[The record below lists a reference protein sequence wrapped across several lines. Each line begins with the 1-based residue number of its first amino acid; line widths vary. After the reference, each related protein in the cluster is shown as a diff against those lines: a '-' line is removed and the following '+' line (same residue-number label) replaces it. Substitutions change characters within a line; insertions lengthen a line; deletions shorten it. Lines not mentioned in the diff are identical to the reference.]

1 MQQMQDANMDGI
13 SPEACAAQLIEV
25 VPLVMRRIRAFMRAQ
40 RTPQLSVPQFRALGY
55 VRRHPGTSLSAVA
68 EHLGLSP
75 AATSR
80 LFDTLVGQ
88 TLVERRTSDEDRRY
102 VTLHLTEQG
111 AQSLAMMHEGATQA
125 LAQIL
130 AATGD
135 GERQT
140 IIVALDHLRALFS
153 DALATPEGAAG
164 TGLGPD
170 HPASGE
176 PLSGAEPL
184 GPVPDDPIAP
194 REENE

>member
-1 MQQMQDANMDGI
+1 MQQMQGANMQEI
-13 SPEACAAQLIEV
+13 SPAACAAQLIEV

-111 AQSLAMMHEGATQA
+111 AQALATMHEGATRA

-140 IIVALDHLRALFS
+140 IITALDQLRALFS
-153 DALATPEGAAG
+153 DAPATP
-164 TGLGPD
+164 
-170 HPASGE
+170 SGE
-176 PLSGAEPL
+176 PLGGTEPL
-184 GPVPDDPIAP
+184 SPVPDGPIAP
-194 REENE
+194 SEENE